1 MSKVSYISAGS
12 STRVKDGT
20 GTLFGVWVE
29 PFVGSSLVL
38 ADNPDLGAAG
48 PNFNSATSVTSTIG
62 FHGPWPTSP
71 APIFLDA
78 HALRFANALTVAATS
93 SARVS
98 IFYE

>member
-20 GTLFGVWVE
+20 GTLYGVWVE

-48 PNFNSATSVTSTIG
+48 PDFNLATSVTSTIG
-62 FHGPWPTSP
+62 FLGPWPANPGTE
-71 APIFLDA
+71 FFDA
-78 HALRFANALTVAATS
+78 HALRFANALTIAATS

-98 IFYE
+98 IFFE